1 MSDGNDSLRST
12 LRALSSETRNAEAGP
27 LVKSRLLSELRKRR
41 RKTLVLKWW
50 PAVAVAAMVVGVWL
64 GLPRAGAP
72 SAPQITKVPTEVVQ
86 TPVQSVPVVLEAPP
100 AVPAQ
105 TVRAATYA
113 APQVAKQLSPLTPW
127 YIHPGI
133 PEARQGH
140 MVYMDVGPETARLF
154 GLASSGSMKA
164 EVFLGDD
171 GLARAIRLVRTTQ
184 IARGE

>member
-1 MSDGNDSLRST
+1 MSDGNENLRNALRT
-12 LRALSSETRNAEAGP
+12 LSMETRDACAAP
-27 LVKSRLLSELRKRR
+27 RVKSNLLKEMRKR
-41 RKTLVLKWW
+41 KQNALVRKWW
-50 PAVAVAAMVVGVWL
+50 PAVAVAALVMGVWL
-64 GLPRAGAP
+64 GLPKAAVPVAP
-72 SAPQITKVPTEVVQ
+72 TKATIPTEVVEA
-86 TPVQSVPVVLEAPP
+86 PAPALPEAVEAPAVVPVR
-100 AVPAQ
+100 
-105 TVRAATYA
+105 TVRTATYS
-113 APQVAKQLSPLTPW
+113 APQAAKQLNPLTPW

-154 GLASSGSMKA
+154 GLTTTGPLKA